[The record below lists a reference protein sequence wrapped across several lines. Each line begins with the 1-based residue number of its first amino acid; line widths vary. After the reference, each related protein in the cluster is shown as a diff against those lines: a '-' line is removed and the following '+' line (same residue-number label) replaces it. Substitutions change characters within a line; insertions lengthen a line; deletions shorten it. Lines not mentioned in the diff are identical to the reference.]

1 MSLLIF
7 RYFLDSHSPYFFLK
21 NGLQLLK
28 KKALEMIPKSVNME
42 ELKHKASLRVAER
55 IIIFEIASHFN

>member
-7 RYFLDSHSPYFFLK
+7 RYFLDSHSPFFFKK

-28 KKALEMIPKSVNME
+28 EKALEMILE
-42 ELKHKASLRVAER
+42 YGRTEADLRVAER
-55 IIIFEIASHFN
+55 IIVFEIASHFN